1 MTDSRIELN
10 GEPVD
15 IDGLRVPALLN
26 YGHFT
31 SMQVREGSVR
41 GLDRHLARL
50 ERATPELFGCALD
63 VAATRGWMCGIVG
76 ADPAP
81 LTLRVSVFSRALDRD
96 RPGRPAAPDVLVARS
111 PARALVPTPLRVRS
125 VRYQRE
131 LPHIK
136 HVGTFG
142 LFHQK
147 RQAQLHGFDDALF
160 VDPTGAVAEGSV
172 WNIGFFDGT
181 RVTWPDAPALDGISM
196 QLLKAGLHA
205 LGVESST
212 RRIGLDEI
220 AGFRSAFFTNASCV
234 AMPIACIDAVPFA
247 ADAELDA
254 LLAAA
259 IGTQPWQRL

>member
-1 MTDSRIELN
+1 MTSHRIELN
-10 GEPVD
+10 GEPADVD
-15 IDGLRVPALLN
+15 TLRVPALLN

-31 SMQVREGSVR
+31 SMQVQEGGVR

-63 VAATRGWMCGIVG
+63 VAAARRWMRHIVG
-76 ADPAP
+76 DDPAP

-96 RPGRPAAPDVLVARS
+96 RPSRPAAPDVLVARS
-111 PARALVPTPLRVRS
+111 PARRLVPTPLRVRS

-160 VDPTGAVAEGSV
+160 VDPSGAVAEGSI

-181 RVTWPDAPALDGISM
+181 RVVWPDAPALDGISM
-196 QLLKAGLHA
+196 QLLKAGLQV
-205 LGVESST
+205 LGVESTS

-220 AGFRSAFFTNASCV
+220 AGFHSAFFTNSSCT
-234 AMPIACIDAVPFA
+234 AMPIACIDATPFVDDPSLSELLRA
-247 ADAELDA
+247 AMDS
-254 LLAAA
+254 
-259 IGTQPWQRL
+259 QPRQHL